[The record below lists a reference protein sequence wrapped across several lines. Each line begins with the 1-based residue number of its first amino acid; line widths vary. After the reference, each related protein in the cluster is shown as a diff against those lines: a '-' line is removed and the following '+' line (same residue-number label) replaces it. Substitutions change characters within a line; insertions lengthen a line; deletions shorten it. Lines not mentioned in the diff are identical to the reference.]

1 MKLLAPAKINLYL
14 EIISKRQDG
23 YHNLESVM
31 HTVSLCDE
39 LEFLAS
45 DKIELICDKDVCSPE
60 KNLVY
65 KTAVKL
71 KEKYSLNNKG
81 VKIILKKN
89 IPTGAGLGGG
99 SSDAAATIL
108 ALNKYWNLNLSKKE
122 LEEFAATIGA
132 DVPFFLTGG
141 TAKIEG
147 IGDIVKKIKV
157 NDKYH
162 FVLVKPDFGVSTVE
176 AYSKIKMPLTNINK
190 FNKIIEML
198 ESCRLDKAISK
209 DLFFNRFESTVFSD
223 YPEIQKIKSVLSD
236 LGAVSLMSG
245 SGATV
250 FGLVS
255 DEQEA
260 KCIAEQLKKYTWKV
274 WIVNSFEVHINDELE
289 G

>member
-14 EIISKRQDG
+14 EIVSKRQDG

-39 LEFLAS
+39 LEFSDS
-45 DKIELICDKDVCSPE
+45 DKIELVCDKAICSPE

-71 KEKYSLNNKG
+71 KDKFSVNKG

-89 IPTGAGLGGG
+89 IPAGAGLGGG

-122 LEEFAATIGA
+122 LEEFASTIGA

-147 IGDIVKKIKV
+147 IGDIVKKLKV
-157 NDKYH
+157 NNKYY

-190 FNKIIEML
+190 FNKIIELL
-198 ESCRLDKAISK
+198 ESSKLDKIVSK
-209 DLFFNRFESTVFSD
+209 ELFFNRFESTVFSD
-223 YPEIQKIKSVLSD
+223 YPEIQKIKSVLSN

-260 KCIAEQLKKYTWKV
+260 KSIAEQLKKYTWNV

>member
-14 EIISKRQDG
+14 EVINKREDG
-23 YHNLESVM
+23 YHNIESVM

-39 LEFLAS
+39 LEFLQS
-45 DKIELICDKDVCSPE
+45 DTVELVCNKLVCPPE

-71 KEKYSLNNKG
+71 KDKFNVKKG

-108 ALNKYWNLNLSKKE
+108 ALNKCWNLNMNKTE
-122 LEEFAATIGA
+122 LETFAATIGA

-147 IGDIVKKIKV
+147 IGDIVTKINV
-157 NDKYH
+157 PHKYY
-162 FVLVKPDFGVSTVE
+162 FVLVKPNFGVSTAE
-176 AYSKIKMPLTNINK
+176 AYSKLKIPLTKINK
-190 FNKIIEML
+190 INRITQALQFAVL
-198 ESCRLDKAISK
+198 EK
-209 DLFFNRFESTVFSD
+209 DLLKELFFNSFENTVFAD
-223 YPEIQKIKSVLSD
+223 YPEIQRIKNVLND
-236 LGAVSLMSG
+236 LGATSLMSG

-250 FGLVS
+250 FGFVS
-255 DEQEA
+255 GRDEAE
-260 KCIAEQLKKYTWKV
+260 KIADTLKIYNWNV
-274 WIVNSFEVHINDELE
+274 WVVKSFEINMQ
-289 G
+289 